1 MTKNKRERRTFTA
14 EFKQQM
20 VQLYQ
25 NGKPRKDIIKEYGL
39 TPSSLDRWINQS
51 HTSGSFKEK
60 DNKTAEQ
67 LELEALRK
75 QNKQLLMENDI
86 FKASGAD
93 TRTKVKV
100 VKNNLHKYAI
110 SAMCDVLQLSRA
122 TYYYEAK
129 QAQDTGDELPPL
141 VKEIFRESRQ
151 NYGTRKIKVEL
162 KKLGYVISRRRI
174 GRIMQNQGLVSNYTI
189 AQFKPKRVSCNEEN
203 ISNGLNRQFNQQE
216 ELAVVVSDLT
226 YVRVNKKWNYVCLL
240 VDLFNR
246 DIIGHSAG
254 QKKDAELVSQAFA
267 TVKTNLNQITLF
279 HTDRGNEFKNKL
291 IHDTLETFKIKRSL
305 SAKGCPYDNAVAEAT
320 YKIFK
325 TEFVRGRHFASL
337 EELTL
342 EVNDYVNWFNNVRIH
357 GTLGYL
363 SPVQYRLEHLKKI
376 V

>member
-1 MTKNKRERRTFTA
+1 MTKNKRERRTFTT
-14 EFKQQM
+14 EFKHQM

-25 NGKPRKDIIKEYGL
+25 NGKPGKDIIKEYRL
-39 TPSSLDRWINQS
+39 TPSSLDRWINQN

-67 LELEALRK
+67 RELEALRK

-100 VKNNLHKYAI
+100 VKNNLHKYSI
-110 SAMCDVLQLSRA
+110 SAMCNVLQLSRA

-129 QAQDTGDELPPL
+129 QAQHTGDELSPL

-189 AQFKPKRVSCNEEN
+189 AQFKPQRVSCNEEK
-203 ISNGLNRQFNQQE
+203 ISNELDRQFNQKE

-246 DIIGHSAG
+246 EIIGHSAG
-254 QKKDAELVSQAFA
+254 QKKDAALVSQAFA
-267 TVKTNLNQITLF
+267 TVKANLNRITLF

-291 IHDTLETFKIKRSL
+291 IHETLETFQIKRSL

-342 EVNDYVNWFNNVRIH
+342 ELNDYVNWFNNVRIH
-357 GTLGYL
+357 GTLDYL
-363 SPVQYRLEHLKKI
+363 SPVQYRQEHLKKI